1 MAIVA
6 MSPNLGSLGEEI
18 GRTLAQE
25 RDWGFADQE
34 IIMEAAGRFGEPATE
49 LAHVTEEKP
58 SLWERWTD
66 SQRRYLTFI
75 EAILWEMAER
85 DNMVLCGRGAAFALG
100 KVRHALRVRVTA
112 SERTRARRVEHQ
124 QGLTAEAAQQIV
136 HQSDRER
143 SARLRFL
150 YQIDWND
157 PIHYEL
163 VLNTERMDAAEGS
176 RLVSDA
182 LTLQRLQPTA
192 ESLAEV
198 RDWSLA
204 ARAQATLLC
213 DPSTKEVHVLV
224 NARQGYL
231 TVSGM
236 VDQEAQRK
244 AVEAVVAQIPGVIR
258 VLNET
263 VVISRSRAGL

>member
-6 MSPNLGSLGEEI
+6 MSPTLGSLGEEI
-18 GRTLAQE
+18 GRKLAQE
-25 RDWGFADQE
+25 RNWGFADQE

-75 EAILWEMAER
+75 EAILWEMAAR
-85 DNMVLCGRGAAFALG
+85 DNMVLCGRGAVFALG

-112 SERTRARRVEHQ
+112 SETTRARRVEQQ

-150 YQIDWND
+150 YHVDWND
-157 PIHYEL
+157 PIHYDL
-163 VLNTERMDAAEGS
+163 ILNTERMDAAEGL

-192 ESLAEV
+192 ESVAEV
-198 RDWSLA
+198 RDSSLA
-204 ARAQATLLC
+204 ARAQGSLLC
-213 DPSTKEVHVLV
+213 HPSTKEVHVSV
-224 NARQGYL
+224 NARQGQL
-231 TVSGM
+231 TVRGM
-236 VDQEAQRK
+236 VDEEAQRK
-244 AVEAVVAQIPGVIR
+244 AVEAVVAQIPGVTG
-258 VLNET
+258 VLNEMIVT
-263 VVISRSRAGL
+263 PRSRTGL